1 MVADRME
8 EVRRLC
14 ARYGVERLYLFGSA
28 LSDDFSSDSDLDFL
42 VELPDAHYTIYGR
55 NYWGLW
61 RGLHDLFDRKVD
73 LVDQSAVDNP
83 FFLEELE
90 ETKLIIY
97 DARSGAFRAGC
108 SRTHFGG
115 GDG

>member
-1 MVADRME
+1 MMVPVVADRME
-8 EVRRLC
+8 EIRRLC
-14 ARYGVERLYLFGSA
+14 ARFGVERLYLFGSA
-28 LSDDFSSDSDLDFL
+28 LGDDFAADSDLDFL
-42 VELPDAHYTIYGR
+42 VVLPDAHYTVYGR

-90 ETKLIIY
+90 ETKLLIY
-97 DARSGAFRAGC
+97 DTRNQVLPVGRTAG
-108 SRTHFGG
+108 H
-115 GDG
+115 